1 MAAFKDSTGAI
12 QQVPV
17 ALELYRAASENGQ
30 SLEQHINSLYPTA
43 SNAPSAFR
51 QILASEGINL
61 VADTK
66 RGVRASTVAEMLAG
80 TTLSAGTVLKEGIP
94 ASRILFPAAIMSA
107 IENKLQV
114 DRETTPN
121 AFEKLIAVDDSINSD
136 RFERPILDFSKP
148 EGARSMGIG
157 QLALPNTMLTI
168 TASDTSRK
176 IPVMS
181 LGMEISDQAKA
192 ATTLD
197 IVGLA
202 LARQAAVE
210 RNERAQGYILSLL
223 NGDVDQGT
231 VALSAIANKSQKAV
245 SFDPTISTAGV
256 LTHKAWIKW
265 LSQNS
270 TKRRITHVVTD
281 LDTAMAIENRIG
293 KPVAVGDNPNSPRI
307 DAIPVIMNPSWDFH
321 TQIFITQ
328 DPSWPAGTI
337 MGVDNRYGVHRVKSL
352 TAQYEAVEALVMKRS
367 TQMRFD
373 HGEIVYRLFDE
384 AFEVLTLTL

>member
-1 MAAFKDSTGAI
+1 MAAFKDFSGAVH
-12 QQVPV
+12 QVP
-17 ALELYRAASENGQ
+17 LDIELYRAASEAGQ
-30 SLEQHINSLYPTA
+30 SFEQHINHLYPTGA
-43 SNAPSAFR
+43 NQPSAFR

-61 VADTK
+61 TADKKT
-66 RGVRASTVAEMLAG
+66 GMRASTVAEMMNGLQ
-80 TTLSAGTVLKEGIP
+80 AGTVLKEGIP

-121 AFEKLIAVDDSINSD
+121 AFEQLIAVDDSINSD
-136 RFERPILDFSKP
+136 RYERPILDFSKP
-148 EGARSMGIG
+148 EGARSATIT
-157 QLALPNTMLTI
+157 QLAMPNTMLTI

-210 RNERAQGYILSLL
+210 RNETAQGYILSLL
-223 NGDVDQGT
+223 NGDTDQGM
-231 VALSAIANKSQKAV
+231 ASLASLSKVQKAV
-245 SFDPTISTAGV
+245 SFDATISANGV
-256 LTHKAWIKW
+256 LSHKAWIKW
-265 LSQNS
+265 LAQNS

-281 LDTAMAIENRIG
+281 LDTAMAIENRTG
-293 KPVAVGDNPNSPRI
+293 KPVITGDNPTSPRI
-307 DAIPVIMNPSWDFH
+307 DAIPTIMNPSWDFN
-321 TQIFITQ
+321 TKIFITQ
-328 DPSWPAGTI
+328 DPNWPAGTI
-337 MGVDNRYGVHRVKSL
+337 MGLDQRYGVHRVKSL

>member
-1 MAAFKDSTGAI
+1 MTAFRDNTGAI
-12 QQVPV
+12 QQVTV
-17 ALELYRAASENGQ
+17 SLEMYRAAAENCQ
-30 SLEQHINSLYPTA
+30 SFEQYVNSQYPTEA
-43 SNAPSAFR
+43 NKPTAFR
-51 QILASEGINL
+51 QFLASEGINL
-61 VADTK
+61 TADRD
-66 RGVRASTVAEMLAG
+66 RGMRATTVAEMMNGTGLQAG
-80 TTLSAGTVLKEGIP
+80 TILKEGIP

-121 AFEKLIAVDDSINSD
+121 AFEQLIAVDDSINSD
-136 RFERPILDFSKP
+136 RFERPILDFSRP
-148 EGARSMGIG
+148 EAARSAGIA
-157 QLALPNTMLTI
+157 QLAMPNTMLTI

-176 IPVMS
+176 IPVMA

-210 RNERAQGYILSLL
+210 RNETAQNYINSLL
-223 NGDVDQGT
+223 NGDLDQGMASLASLNR
-231 VALSAIANKSQKAV
+231 VFKAV
-245 SFDPTISTAGV
+245 SFDSSITQNGV

-281 LDTAMAIENRIG
+281 LDTAMAIENRVG
-293 KPVAVGDNPNSPRI
+293 KPVITADNPNSPRI
-307 DAIPVIMNPSWDFH
+307 DSIPTIMNPSWDFN
-321 TQIFITQ
+321 TKIFITQ
-328 DPSWPAGTI
+328 DPTWPAGTI
-337 MGVDNRYGVHRVKSL
+337 MGLDSRYGIHRVKSL

-384 AFEVLTLTL
+384 AFEVLSLTL